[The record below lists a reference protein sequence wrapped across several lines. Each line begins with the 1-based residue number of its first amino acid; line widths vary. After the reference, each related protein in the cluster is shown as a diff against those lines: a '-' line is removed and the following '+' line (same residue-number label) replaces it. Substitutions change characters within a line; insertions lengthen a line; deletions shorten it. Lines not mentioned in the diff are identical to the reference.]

1 MKTQNFALF
10 TATLLL
16 VLGSNYLTPDASE
29 GKVASHLTPSTLVP
43 ETPVAASLF
52 AMVYA
57 AGISDLGTQRPE
69 LITLQD

>member
-16 VLGSNYLTPDASE
+16 VLGSNYLMPDSSE
-29 GKVASHLTPSTLVP
+29 GKVGSHLTPTTLVP
-43 ETPVAASLF
+43 ETPVAPSLF

-57 AGISDLGTQRPE
+57 AGISDLRTQRPE
-69 LITLQD
+69 LIPLQD